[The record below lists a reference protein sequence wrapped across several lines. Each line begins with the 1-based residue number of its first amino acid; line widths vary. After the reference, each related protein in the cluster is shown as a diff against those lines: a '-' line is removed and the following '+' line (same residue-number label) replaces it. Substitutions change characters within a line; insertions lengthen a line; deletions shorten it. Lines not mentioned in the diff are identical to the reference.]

1 MDFGTLRTRKDKSDN
16 KLMPFSQYLRLVDV
30 MARMALRADASKF
43 FLGYFWWI
51 IEPFLYV
58 AVFYV
63 VFTMILVSRQ
73 PDFLYFLM
81 TGKLIF
87 VWFSKSVVQASNSIV
102 TGRGLIGKIHLPK
115 SLFPF
120 AAVQETFYKQVSV
133 FLLLFVILL
142 YNGYPLTAIWW
153 YLVPIILV
161 NYIMILACGYVG
173 AILVCIVRDF
183 LPLISLGMLF
193 LMFTSGVFW
202 NVRDLGSDE
211 KTQLLLNLN
220 PFAFILDAY
229 RQVLMY
235 QTPPDNM
242 HLAAIFLGF
251 GALLLLA
258 VLFMRRFS
266 QFLALKAL
274 ST

>member
-1 MDFGTLRTRKDKSDN
+1 
-16 KLMPFSQYLRLVDV
+16 MPFSQYLRLVDV

-43 FLGYFWWI
+43 FLGYLWWI

-58 AVFYV
+58 GVFYV
-63 VFTMILVSRQ
+63 VFTMILNSRQ
-73 PDFLYFLM
+73 ADFLYFLM

-87 VWFSKSVVQASNSIV
+87 VWFSKSVTQASNSIV

-120 AAVQETFYKQVSV
+120 AAVQETFYKQITVF
-133 FLLLFVILL
+133 FLLFFILL

-153 YLVPIILV
+153 YLVPVILV

-183 LPLISLGMLF
+183 LPLIALTMLF

-202 NVRDLGSDE
+202 NVRDLGSPE
-211 KTQLLLNLN
+211 KTELLLMVN

-235 QTPPDNM
+235 QTPPDM
-242 HLAAIFLGF
+242 LHLGAICAGF
-251 GALLLLA
+251 GALLYGA

-266 QFLALKAL
+266 QYLALKAL
-274 ST
+274 SA